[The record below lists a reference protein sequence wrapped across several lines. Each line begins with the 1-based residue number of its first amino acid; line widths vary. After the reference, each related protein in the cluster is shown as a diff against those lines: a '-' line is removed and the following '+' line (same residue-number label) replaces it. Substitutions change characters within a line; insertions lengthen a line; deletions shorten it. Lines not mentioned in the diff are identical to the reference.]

1 MVSAPRSLNTCPCVR
16 VRGVIKS
23 VITFFITV
31 WSGATPAED
40 SGLPRM
46 VVQTTAQILGCSLLC
61 ITFLYPSW
69 ENSEDVSLTFLTE
82 PIYTTLSVA
91 LEEGQGLS
99 GPGSVGFQNGT
110 YPEAVLNVMGLG
122 GTHYRQFIL
131 LIDFTSVLIV
141 LFYISQL
148 VAFFPTSVCLFV
160 LSCSTYW
167 WIYCYNLLWVFH
179 RENMVH
185 LSLYSNVWIVKKN
198 FRQSFFFSICVRV
211 VGYPH
216 GHTGSSYLLVCTSV
230 RANLFTQSEVM
241 RWLAIS

>member
-1 MVSAPRSLNTCPCVR
+1 MVSCVR

-141 LFYISQL
+141 
-148 VAFFPTSVCLFV
+148 FFIFRNWLPFFLLQYVY
-160 LSCSTYW
+160 LSCLARLIGGFTA
-167 WIYCYNLLWVFH
+167 I
-179 RENMVH
+179 
-185 LSLYSNVWIVKKN
+185 
-198 FRQSFFFSICVRV
+198 ICS
-211 VGYPH
+211 GYFI
-216 GHTGSSYLLVCTSV
+216 GRIWCTSV
-230 RANLFTQSEVM
+230 YTATCES
-241 RWLAIS
+241 